1 MSDINITLDAKNAIR
16 DANILKDAMVALENS
31 VVSLESK
38 MNKLLLRANL
48 DTKSARDKIR
58 YLYNR
63 IKGISTLK
71 PTVDIDTSA
80 ATLALDKILAKLKL
94 IKAESAGRWTDTMFS
109 GGTFE
114 HPGVGVET
122 SGAVE
127 KRVAG
132 EEKIIQKLKRQ
143 DAAYKGHETRA
154 KNLAAKAAE
163 RERLLAGQTA
173 QEKKLIAE
181 LRAED
186 AIQASILAKKRAA
199 MAPGGAHAPSR
210 KGITTQLKNE
220 ESIQKGIE
228 SHIARQNALV
238 EKTVAQRKVASALQR
253 AESQEQMKIAAGQK
267 FILDREKSRNL
278 TMKDINVEAAK
289 ESVLAGK
296 TSALRRQVVKEMLT
310 AKNAGKLTT
319 AELQRQEAILMK
331 HLALMN
337 QKKNAEIASLLA
349 LKKAT
354 TGKAHEWDWDAI
366 PGGEIPTGRELDKR
380 IAQAS
385 GATQEKLSM
394 MKEFEGM
401 DFSKPSSGIKN
412 MDSNMEALKN
422 RIRGTTTPLR
432 RFAASLLDPLKSTT
446 GMTKLDGIIS
456 NLQGSI
462 LGTAKSAKNMGASF
476 QQAEKQMKTAEDLMR
491 SLSEKEKVAGR
502 TIGGLQAAKQ
512 YGTMAEGL
520 GKYKT
525 QLLKG
530 EITQKQFNKHVA
542 DTETRMKKLDKSIG
556 GTNKTVRQGRGFFM
570 NFTMALTAV
579 AAAMFIWQK
588 VKQVI
593 TEVVD
598 KGKELSTTFAK
609 MRAETDI
616 LTDATGGF
624 ASQFQSMSKGTIW
637 GITDMYEAYKELQRQ
652 GLGADAAMKQ
662 IIPTLKIARNE
673 DMELADAA
681 NMAAFNTM
689 GLRDQYLRLDDEMQK
704 TGGEAWDRLKR
715 SISGVFES
723 AYMRAEPAIIKTLES
738 LSKWVDDNADE
749 LIKFFKR
756 IIEIG
761 TDLLY
766 FFTRVGGAIAKF
778 IGNLIDLQNAEDKLT
793 KAEKLEKKLA
803 QYERMEKDILA
814 QINIQASF
822 KVKEPDMEAAKKSLS
837 NSLTVEDMTIS
848 PKVTVKPDIVP
859 PDEKVVREIVD
870 QFSTMEDTFTP
881 ATIKSAG
888 DLEKQLSKVRTEI
901 IAIKKELAAEA
912 PKETGVLKPKVEDIT
927 KAWQYVYDQ
936 TGRMTER
943 FYQSQM
949 DKAVESGNTHISTL
963 KKIGDTGG
971 ARLALLAQRTAV
983 YNLEWQKLAP
993 YMKEHQDYFETTS
1006 RMSDKYF
1013 DLLVKKMTDEIRL
1026 YDDLSIAEQQ
1036 ELINIKKKGI
1046 EIQRLEASIKPQREI
1061 FEQTG
1066 EMTDALYDRM
1076 INKAKSAYRTR
1087 LNIIKGGAKEEAA
1100 ALRALA
1106 VEIIQIEKDK
1116 WAKALDLANEYF
1128 DVMGKPSKDFEK
1140 LNLQDMAMT
1149 TMQNIQSGMPKDEA
1163 IEMYYR
1169 MVDRMHDEV
1178 LQPIL
1183 EGWEN
1188 YYDMTHKMSEKHYAT
1203 QVDLLT
1209 NEYKYMKSTL
1219 DDELAAR
1226 INRKRM

>member
-1 MSDINITLDAKNAIR
+1 MSDINITLDAGDAIR
-16 DANILKDAMVALENS
+16 DAGLLKTELNEISTAVTNLQAKMSKFILRGSIDLKAKALTKDMNNIRSAVAKQPIYARVLLRLDKRTLTQSWIKKGFEIASRVHVDLASLKASRTTIKNILGKPIVIPIKTIMPPT
-31 VVSLESK
+31 ESK
-38 MNKLLLRANL
+38 ELQKIHYSKKYQDFGAKYEGREGTIETRGKGPGPKNVLMRMDDDELAVLSGGNIRGTGKFTGGPEKFDI
-48 DTKSARDKIR
+48 DTKEALSKLRGVWIAITK
-58 YLYNR
+58 
-63 IKGISTLK
+63 LK
-71 PTVDIDTSA
+71 EYALTPILSIDTSA

-114 HPGVGVET
+114 HPGPGVET

-127 KRVAG
+127 KRIAG
-132 EEKIIQKLKRQ
+132 EEKIIKKLKRQ

-181 LRAED
+181 LQAED

-210 KGITTQLKNE
+210 KGITAQLKSE

-228 SHIARQNALV
+228 SHIARQNSLV
-238 EKTVAQRKVASALQR
+238 EKTVAQRKIASAIQR
-253 AESQEQMKIAAGQK
+253 SEAQEQMKIAAGEK
-267 FILDREKSRNL
+267 FLLDREKSRSL
-278 TMKDINVEAAK
+278 TMKNINVEAAK
-289 ESVLAGK
+289 ESVIAGE
-296 TSALRRQVVKEMLT
+296 TSALRRKVVKEMLT

-337 QKKNAEIASLLA
+337 QMTRVPRTLREEIHGVGQELGSLAGYGGEGSWAGEEIDYLA
-349 LKKAT
+349 
-354 TGKAHEWDWDAI
+354 
-366 PGGEIPTGRELDKR
+366 PGGQGDRVAGMQNFGMSLDEVEKKIKTTTGREQELWHDIKR
-380 IAQAS
+380 
-385 GATQEKLSM
+385 
-394 MKEFEGM
+394 FYGM
-401 DFSKPSSGIKN
+401 DLSKPISGIKN

-456 NLQGSI
+456 SLQGSI
-462 LGTAKSAKNMGASF
+462 LGTSKSAKNMGASF
-476 QQAEKQMKTAEDLMR
+476 QQAEKQMKVAEDLMR

-530 EITQKQFNKHVA
+530 EITQKQFNKHVT

-637 GITDMYEAYKELQRQ
+637 GVTDMYEAYKELQRQ
-652 GLGADAAMKQ
+652 GLGADAAMRQ

-704 TGGEAWDRLKR
+704 TGGEAWDKLKR

-738 LSKWVDDNADE
+738 LSKWVDDNAEE

-822 KVKEPDMEAAKKSLS
+822 KIKEPDMEAAKKSLS

-848 PKVTVKPDIVP
+848 PKITVKPDIVS
-859 PDEKVVREIVD
+859 PDKKVVREIVD

-881 ATIKSAG
+881 STIKSAG
-888 DLEKQLSKVRTEI
+888 DLEKQLSRVRTE
-901 IAIKKELAAEA
+901 
-912 PKETGVLKPKVEDIT
+912 
-927 KAWQYVYDQ
+927 
-936 TGRMTER
+936 
-943 FYQSQM
+943 S
-949 DKAVESGNTHISTL
+949 
-963 KKIGDTGG
+963 
-971 ARLALLAQRTAV
+971 
-983 YNLEWQKLAP
+983 
-993 YMKEHQDYFETTS
+993 
-1006 RMSDKYF
+1006 
-1013 DLLVKKMTDEIRL
+1013 
-1026 YDDLSIAEQQ
+1026 
-1036 ELINIKKKGI
+1036 
-1046 EIQRLEASIKPQREI
+1046 
-1061 FEQTG
+1061 
-1066 EMTDALYDRM
+1066 
-1076 INKAKSAYRTR
+1076 
-1087 LNIIKGGAKEEAA
+1087 
-1100 ALRALA
+1100 
-1106 VEIIQIEKDK
+1106 
-1116 WAKALDLANEYF
+1116 
-1128 DVMGKPSKDFEK
+1128 
-1140 LNLQDMAMT
+1140 
-1149 TMQNIQSGMPKDEA
+1149 
-1163 IEMYYR
+1163 
-1169 MVDRMHDEV
+1169 
-1178 LQPIL
+1178 
-1183 EGWEN
+1183 
-1188 YYDMTHKMSEKHYAT
+1188 
-1203 QVDLLT
+1203 
-1209 NEYKYMKSTL
+1209 
-1219 DDELAAR
+1219 
-1226 INRKRM
+1226 